1 MKTKIKGLLLATGI
15 LLTSCGGVKLGQVTN
30 IRFEDGILS
39 FDEVKNA
46 EGYNIKLTQN
56 EEVLYEDKITDHQID
71 IDSLGLEGEIEFE
84 ISAFKG
90 NTVGEVSTYLL
101 L

>member
-56 EEVLYEDKITDHQID
+56 EEVLYKVKFNEKDILFTLSHDCTDSMCVMQ
-71 IDSLGLEGEIEFE
+71 
-84 ISAFKG
+84 
-90 NTVGEVSTYLL
+90 
-101 L
+101 

>member
-1 MKTKIKGLLLATGI
+1 MKYIKTRLCKGRTIMKTKIKGLLLATGI

-46 EGYNIKLTQN
+46 EG
-56 EEVLYEDKITDHQID
+56 
-71 IDSLGLEGEIEFE
+71 
-84 ISAFKG
+84 
-90 NTVGEVSTYLL
+90 
-101 L
+101 